1 MCHNSQLVLWSPR
14 AATTKPTCC
23 NYLSPSSWSPCFTTR
38 EATMISL
45 STALKSSR
53 FSLKL
58 EKSLCS
64 SKDLV
69 QTEIKASVL
78 EKQYEEVVKDLFH
91 FTKIQLC
98 TINLCFPPK
107 STSQR
112 RLKTKSLKKKIKTT

>member
-1 MCHNSQLVLWSPR
+1 
-14 AATTKPTCC
+14 
-23 NYLSPSSWSPCFTTR
+23 
-38 EATMISL
+38 MISL

-78 EKQYEEVVKDLFH
+78 EKQYEEVKDLFH

-112 RLKTKSLKKKIKTT
+112 RLKTKSLKKNKNNLES